1 MPDTKQFLDAT
12 EWRLVGPFRGGRSIA
27 VVGHPTEDLTFYF
40 GACAGGVWR
49 TRDAGASWHNISDGY
64 FTSSPVGAL
73 AIADSNHS
81 RIYAATGE
89 STIRGDVTL
98 GDGMYRSDDGG
109 DTWRHIGLADTR
121 HISQVRVHPRDEDLI
136 YVGALGHAF
145 GDHEARGVYR
155 SKDGGETWENV
166 LYRDDKTGVSD
177 LVMDPQNPLTL
188 YAGFW
193 EMRRYP
199 WALSSGGPGSGLF
212 KTTDGGDTW
221 TELTNNPGLPEGL
234 IGRIGVAVSPKMPS
248 RVWALIEHADQG
260 GLYRSE
266 DFGET
271 WRLINPDPNLRQRP
285 WYYMHIF
292 ADPVDPDTVYVLNL
306 QMWKSIDG
314 GESFSNVPT
323 PHGDNHGLW
332 IDPKNP
338 SRMIEG
344 NDGGACVSFDGGR
357 TWSSINNQPTAQFYH
372 VTTDTRFPYRIYGA
386 QQDNTTI
393 SVPSFSFRNSI
404 VSDDTYPIGGGESGY
419 IAVRP
424 DNPDIVYAGSFITR
438 MTRYDHSSQQAVEI
452 TVWPEDYV
460 GYGSEE
466 MKYRFQW
473 TFPIVLSPHDPN
485 IIYTG
490 GQYIFKST
498 NGGDSWDPI
507 SPDLTRGDP
516 ETLKPSGGP
525 ITKDNIGTEIYAT
538 VFAIAE
544 SPVTP
549 GVIWAGS
556 DDGLVH
562 VTRDNGATWT
572 NVTPPD
578 IDDWPLISIIEPSP
592 HDEAT
597 AYLAV
602 TRYKLDD
609 NTPYFYRTYDYGQT
623 WELITNGIEAE
634 DFSRVIRE
642 DPKRKGLLY
651 AGTESGVYVSWN
663 AGDRWYRIQANL
675 PIVPIHDLTVKDDDL
690 ILGTHG
696 RAFWALDDLGPIRAW
711 DEPMENDKS
720 ALFPPKPAYRM
731 KTPRGIGSRDAAGYK
746 TYFATGGRTS
756 MAETVLD
763 SDGEK
768 KNILVEGGENPPIG
782 AIVHYWL
789 GEKPSGEVKL
799 TFLTANGEEI
809 RSFSSGDE
817 EKHNGFR
824 VETEDGLHRFIWDL
838 RYAPGVDLPFGTLS
852 AYWGGG
858 VEGPVVVPGTY
869 QIRLEVDGE
878 THTQEFE
885 VRKDPRIPATQE
897 DLEAQFDLLMN
908 IRNKLDEAHK
918 AVLRGREI
926 REQVEAWQTRLSETG
941 HGDLADQCEQVIG
954 KLAEVESEIVEARS
968 KGAADS
974 FNYPPKVNSKLS
986 SLQGTVSFGDA
997 HPPKQQFEVWE
1008 HLSAQADSSI
1018 EKLHTLIDTDVK
1030 ELNDRIAKAGVPPIG

>member
-1 MPDTKQFLDAT
+1 MPDTKQFLDGLD
-12 EWRLVGPFRGGRSIA
+12 WRLVGPFRGGRSIA

-49 TRDAGASWHNISDGY
+49 TRDAGQSWFNISDGY

-109 DTWRHIGLADTR
+109 DSWRHIGLADTR
-121 HISQVRVHPRDEDLI
+121 HISQVRVDPRNEDVL

-155 SKDGGETWENV
+155 SKDGGESWENV
-166 LYRDDKTGVSD
+166 LYVDDKTGVSD
-177 LVMDPQNPLTL
+177 LTMNVHNPLEL

-199 WALSSGGPGSGLF
+199 WALSSGGPGGGLF
-212 KTTDGGDTW
+212 KTIDGGDTW
-221 TELTNNPGLPEGL
+221 IDLTKNPGMPKGL
-234 IGRIGVAVSPKMPS
+234 LGRIGVIVSPAKPN
-248 RVWALIEHADQG
+248 RVWALIECEES
-260 GLYRSE
+260 GLYRS
-266 DFGET
+266 DDAGAT
-271 WRLINPDPNLRQRP
+271 WRLINPDANLRQRP
-285 WYYMHIF
+285 WYYMHIY

-314 GESFSNVPT
+314 GETFSNIPT

-332 IDPKNP
+332 IDPKNTD
-338 SRMIEG
+338 RMIEG

-357 TWSSINNQPTAQFYH
+357 TWSTVDNQPTAQFYH

-393 SVPSFSFRNSI
+393 TVPSFSFRNSI
-404 VSDDTYPIGGGESGY
+404 TADDSYPIGGGESGY

-473 TFPIVLSPHDPN
+473 TFPIVLSPHDPD

-507 SPDLTRGDP
+507 SPDLTRADP

-549 GVIWAGS
+549 GIIWAGS

-562 VTRDNGATWT
+562 VTRDNGENWT
-572 NVTPPD
+572 NITPKD
-578 IDDWPLISIIEPSP
+578 IDEWPLISIIEPSP

-597 AYLAV
+597 AYMAV

-609 NTPYFYRTYDYGQT
+609 NTPYFYRTHDYGQT
-623 WELITNGIEAE
+623 WERITTGIPED

-663 AGDRWYRIQANL
+663 DGDNWHRIQGNL
-675 PIVPIHDLTVKDDDL
+675 PIVPIHDLTIKDDDL

-696 RAFWALDDLGPIRAW
+696 RAFWSLDDLGPVRDW
-711 DEPMENDKS
+711 EPSRENDKS

-731 KTPRGIGSRDAAGYK
+731 KTPRSLGGRDAAGYK
-746 TYFATGGRTS
+746 NYFATGGRTS
-756 MAETVLD
+756 MSETVLD
-763 SDGEK
+763 EEGEK
-768 KNILVEGGENPPIG
+768 KNILVNGGENPPIG

-789 GEKPSGEVKL
+789 GANPSGDVKL
-799 TFLTANGEEI
+799 TFLTQFGEEI
-809 RSFSSGDE
+809 CSFSSSDE
-817 EKHNGFR
+817 DKHNGFR
-824 VETEDGLHRFIWDL
+824 VQTDAGVHRFVWDL
-838 RYAPGVDLPFGTLS
+838 RYPPAVDLPFGTLS

-858 VEGPVVVPGTY
+858 VQGPVVVPGTY
-869 QIRLEVDGE
+869 KVQLEVDGQ

-885 VRKDPRIPATQE
+885 VRKDPRVPASQE
-897 DLEAQFDLLMN
+897 DIEAQFDLLMK

-918 AVLRGREI
+918 TVLRGREL
-926 REQVEAWQTRLSETG
+926 REQIEAWRARLEENGNT
-941 HGDLADQCEQVIG
+941 DLVQECDQVLE
-954 KLAEVESEIVEARS
+954 KLGNIEHEIVEARS

-997 HPPKQQFEVWE
+997 RPPKQQYDVWE
-1008 HLSAQADSSI
+1008 HLSAWADRAIQDLQA
-1018 EKLHTLIDTDVK
+1018 TLDTDVRN
-1030 ELNDRIAKAGVPPIG
+1030 LNDRIAKANVPPIG

>member
-1 MPDTKQFLDAT
+1 MAGTHEFLNGMD
-12 EWRLVGPFRGGRSIA
+12 WRLVGPFRGGRSIA
-27 VVGHPTEDLTFYF
+27 VVGHPTDDLTFYF

-49 TRDAGASWHNISDGY
+49 TRDAGRSWFNISDGY

-73 AIADSNHS
+73 AIADSDHS

-109 DTWRHIGLADTR
+109 DSWRHIGLADTR
-121 HISQVRVHPRDEDLI
+121 HISQVRVHPRDENLL

-155 SKDGGETWENV
+155 SKDGGESWENV
-166 LYRDDKTGVSD
+166 LYRDNKTGVSD
-177 LVMDPQNPLTL
+177 LSMNLQNPLEL
-188 YAGFW
+188 YAGMW

-221 TELTNNPGLPEGL
+221 VELTNNPGLPEGL
-234 IGRIGVAVSPKMPS
+234 MGRIGVAVSPARPN
-248 RVWALIEHADQG
+248 RVWALIESKDG
-260 GLYRSE
+260 GLFRS
-266 DFGET
+266 DDAGAT

-285 WYYMHIF
+285 WYYMHVY
-292 ADPVDPDTVYVLNL
+292 ADPVDPNKLYVLNL

-314 GESFSNVPT
+314 GESFTHVPT

-332 IDPKNP
+332 IDPKNTN
-338 SRMIEG
+338 RMIEG
-344 NDGGACVSFDGGR
+344 NDGGACVSFDGGA
-357 TWSSINNQPTAQFYH
+357 TWSSIDNQPTAQFYH

-393 SVPSFSFRNSI
+393 TVPSFSFRNSI
-404 VSDDTYPIGGGESGY
+404 VADDSYPIGGGESGY

-438 MTRYDHSSQQAVEI
+438 MTRYDHASQQAVEI

-473 TFPIVLSPHDPN
+473 TFPIVLSPHDPD
-485 IIYTG
+485 ILYTG
-490 GQYIFKST
+490 GNHIFRST
-498 NGGDSWDPI
+498 NGGDSWEQF
-507 SPDLTRGDP
+507 SPDLTRADP
-516 ETLKPSGGP
+516 ETLRPSGGP

-544 SPVTP
+544 SPVAP

-562 VTRDNGATWT
+562 VTRDNGETWT
-572 NVTPPD
+572 NVTPPEAG
-578 IDDWPLISIIEPSP
+578 DWPLISIIEPSP

-597 AYLAV
+597 AYIAT
-602 TRYKLDD
+602 TRYKHDD
-609 NTPYFYRTYDYGQT
+609 NTPYLFRTFDFGAT
-623 WELITNGIEAE
+623 WDLITSGIPGE
-634 DFSRVIRE
+634 DFTRVIRE

-663 AGDRWYRIQANL
+663 AGDQWHRIQANL

-690 ILGTHG
+690 ILATHG
-696 RAFWALDDLGPIRAW
+696 RAFWSLDDLEPIRAW
-711 DEPMENDKS
+711 QENTAQES
-720 ALFPPKPAYRM
+720 AAIFPPKPVYRI
-731 KTPRGIGSRDAAGYK
+731 KTPRSFAWGNTIGYK
-746 TYFATGGRTS
+746 TYLHAGGRTTI
-756 MAETVLD
+756 AETLAD
-763 SDGEK
+763 EEGK
-768 KNILVEGGENPPIG
+768 PKLVNADGGENPPVG

-789 GEKPSGEVKL
+789 GKESGDEVKL
-799 TFLTANGEEI
+799 TFLTADDQEI
-809 RSFSSGDE
+809 RAFSSNDD
-817 EKHNGFR
+817 EKHNGFK
-824 VETEDGLHRFIWDL
+824 VEQNAGVHRFIWDL
-838 RYAPGVDLPFGTLS
+838 RYPPAVDLPFGTLS

-869 QIRLEVDGE
+869 KVRIEANGE
-878 THTQEFE
+878 SQEQTFE
-885 VRKDPRIPATQE
+885 VRKDPRVSTTQE
-897 DLEAQFDLLMN
+897 DFEAQFDLLMK
-908 IRNKLDEAHK
+908 IRDKLDEAHK
-918 AVLRGREI
+918 TVLRGRELRDQI
-926 REQVEAWQTRLSETG
+926 ESWRERL
-941 HGDLADQCEQVIG
+941 DLAGHSDLVKECDAVVE
-954 KLAEVESEIVEARS
+954 KLGNIEHEIVEARS

-997 HPPKQQFEVWE
+997 RPPDQQYDVWE
-1008 HLSAQADSSI
+1008 HLSAQADRSI
-1018 EKLHTLIDTDVK
+1018 KALEETIDSDVK
-1030 ELNDRIAKAGVPPIG
+1030 ALNDRIAAANVPPIG

>member
-1 MPDTKQFLDAT
+1 MPDTKQFLDGLD
-12 EWRLVGPFRGGRSIA
+12 WRLVGPFRGGRSIA

-49 TRDAGASWHNISDGY
+49 TRDAGQSWFNISDGY

-73 AIADSNHS
+73 AIADSNYS

-109 DTWRHIGLADTR
+109 DSWRHIGLADTR
-121 HISQVRVHPRDEDLI
+121 HISQVRVDPRNEDVL

-155 SKDGGETWENV
+155 SKDGGESWENV
-166 LYRDDKTGVSD
+166 LYVDDKTGVSD
-177 LVMDPQNPLTL
+177 LTMNVHNPLEL

-199 WALSSGGPGSGLF
+199 WALSSGGPGGGLF
-212 KTTDGGDTW
+212 KTIDGGDTW
-221 TELTNNPGLPEGL
+221 IDLTKNPGMPKGL
-234 IGRIGVAVSPKMPS
+234 LGRIGVIVSPAKPN
-248 RVWALIEHADQG
+248 RVWALIECEES
-260 GLYRSE
+260 GLYRS
-266 DFGET
+266 DDAGAT
-271 WRLINPDPNLRQRP
+271 WRLINPDANLRQRP
-285 WYYMHIF
+285 WYYMHIY

-314 GESFSNVPT
+314 GETFSNIPT

-332 IDPKNP
+332 IDPKNTD
-338 SRMIEG
+338 RMIEG

-357 TWSSINNQPTAQFYH
+357 TWSTVDNQPTAQFYH

-393 SVPSFSFRNSI
+393 TVPSFSFRNSI
-404 VSDDTYPIGGGESGY
+404 TADDSYPIGGGESGY

-473 TFPIVLSPHDPN
+473 TFPIVLSPHDPD

-507 SPDLTRGDP
+507 SPDLTRADP

-549 GVIWAGS
+549 GIIWAGS

-562 VTRDNGATWT
+562 VTRDNGANWT
-572 NVTPPD
+572 NVTPKD
-578 IDDWPLISIIEPSP
+578 IDEWPLISIIEPSP

-597 AYLAV
+597 AYMAV

-609 NTPYFYRTYDYGQT
+609 NTPYFYRTHDYGQT
-623 WELITNGIEAE
+623 WERITTGIPED

-663 AGDRWYRIQANL
+663 DGDNWHRIQGNL
-675 PIVPIHDLTVKDDDL
+675 PIVPIHDLTIKDDDL

-696 RAFWALDDLGPIRAW
+696 RAFWSLDDLGPIRDW
-711 DEPMENDKS
+711 EPSRENDKS

-731 KTPRGIGSRDAAGYK
+731 KTPRSLGGRDAAGYK
-746 TYFATGGRTS
+746 NYFATGGRTS
-756 MAETVLD
+756 MSETVLD
-763 SDGEK
+763 EEGEK
-768 KNILVEGGENPPIG
+768 KNILVNGGENPPIG

-789 GEKPSGEVKL
+789 GANPSGDVKL
-799 TFLTANGEEI
+799 TFLTQSGEEI
-809 RSFSSGDE
+809 CSFSSSDE
-817 EKHNGFR
+817 DKHNGFR
-824 VETEDGLHRFIWDL
+824 VQTDAGVHRFVWDL
-838 RYAPGVDLPFGTLS
+838 RYPPAVDLPFGTLS

-858 VEGPVVVPGTY
+858 VQGPVVVPGTY
-869 QIRLEVDGE
+869 KVQLEVDGQ

-885 VRKDPRIPATQE
+885 VRKDPRVPASQE
-897 DLEAQFDLLMN
+897 DIEAQFDLLMK

-918 AVLRGREI
+918 TVLRGREL
-926 REQVEAWQTRLSETG
+926 REQIEAWRARLEENGNT
-941 HGDLADQCEQVIG
+941 DLVQECDQVLE
-954 KLAEVESEIVEARS
+954 KLGNIEHEIVEARS

-997 HPPKQQFEVWE
+997 RPPKQQYDVWE
-1008 HLSAQADSSI
+1008 HLSAWADRAIQDLQA
-1018 EKLHTLIDTDVK
+1018 TLDTDVRN
-1030 ELNDRIAKAGVPPIG
+1030 LNDRIAKANVPPIG

>member
-1 MPDTKQFLDAT
+1 MPDTKDFLNGMD
-12 EWRLVGPFRGGRSIA
+12 WRLVGPFRGGRSIA
-27 VVGHPTEDLTFYF
+27 VVGHPTDDLTFYF

-49 TRDAGASWHNISDGY
+49 TRDAGRSWFNISDGY

-73 AIADSNHS
+73 AIADSDHS

-121 HISQVRVHPRDEDLI
+121 HISQVRVHPRDENLL

-145 GDHEARGVYR
+145 GDHNARGVYR
-155 SKDGGETWENV
+155 SKDGGESWENV
-166 LYRDDKTGVSD
+166 LYVDDKTGVSD
-177 LVMDPQNPLTL
+177 LSMNVQNPLEL

-221 TELTNNPGLPEGL
+221 INLTKNPGMPEGL
-234 IGRIGVAVSPKMPS
+234 IGRIGVAVSPAKPN
-248 RVWALIEHADQG
+248 RVWALIESTEG
-260 GLYRSE
+260 GLFRS
-266 DFGET
+266 DDAGET

-285 WYYMHIF
+285 WYYMHVY
-292 ADPVDPDTVYVLNL
+292 ADPVDPDKVYVLNL

-314 GESFSNVPT
+314 GESFTNVPT

-332 IDPKNP
+332 IDPKNTN
-338 SRMIEG
+338 RMIEG
-344 NDGGACVSFDGGR
+344 NDGGACVSFDAGR
-357 TWSSINNQPTAQFYH
+357 TWSTVDNQPTAQFYH

-393 SVPSFSFRNSI
+393 TVPSFSFRNSI
-404 VSDDTYPIGGGESGY
+404 TNDDAHPIGGGESGY

-438 MTRYDHSSQQAVEI
+438 MTRYDHGSQQAVEI

-562 VTRDNGATWT
+562 VTRDNGETWT
-572 NVTPPD
+572 NVTPQD
-578 IDDWPLISIIEPSP
+578 IDEWPLISIIEPSP

-597 AYLAV
+597 AYMAV

-609 NTPYFYRTYDYGQT
+609 NTPYFYRTHDYGAT
-623 WELITNGIEAE
+623 WELITNGIAE
-634 DFSRVIRE
+634 DDFTRVIRE
-642 DPKRKGLLY
+642 DPERKGLLY
-651 AGTESGVYVSWN
+651 AGTESGVYVSWDS
-663 AGDRWYRIQANL
+663 GDNWHRIQANL
-675 PIVPIHDLTVKDDDL
+675 PIVPIHDLTVKDADL

-696 RAFWALDDLGPIRAW
+696 RAFWSLDDLGPIRAW
-711 DEPMENDKS
+711 NPSREGEAS
-720 ALFPPKPAYRM
+720 AVFPPKPAYRM
-731 KTPRGIGSRDAAGYK
+731 KTPRSLGGRDAAGYK
-746 TYFATGGRTS
+746 NYFATGGRTS
-756 MAETVLD
+756 ISETVLD
-763 SDGEK
+763 EEGEK
-768 KNILVEGGENPPIG
+768 KNILAEGGENPPIG
-782 AIVHYWL
+782 AIIHYWL
-789 GEKPSGEVKL
+789 GDEPNSDVKL
-799 TFLTANGEEI
+799 SIQKSSGEEI
-809 RSFSSGDE
+809 RSFSSSDE
-817 EKHNGFR
+817 EKHNGCR
-824 VETEDGLHRFIWDL
+824 VEKYAGVHRFIWDL
-838 RYAPGVDLPFGTLS
+838 RYPPAVNLPFGTLS

-858 VEGPVVVPGTY
+858 VEGPIVVPGTY
-869 QIRLEVDGE
+869 QVKLEVDGQ
-878 THTQEFE
+878 THLEEFE
-885 VRKDPRIPATQE
+885 VRKDPRVPATQE
-897 DLEAQFDLLMN
+897 DLEAQFDLLMK

-918 AVLRGREI
+918 TVLRGREL
-926 REQVEAWQTRLSETG
+926 REQIESWQERLQQTG
-941 HGDLADQCEQVIG
+941 HDDLAKECDRVLE
-954 KLAEVESEIVEARS
+954 KLGNIEHEIVEARS

-997 HPPKQQFEVWE
+997 RPPKQQYDVWE
-1008 HLSAQADSSI
+1008 HLSRWADSAI
-1018 EKLHTLIDTDVK
+1018 QDLQATIDKDVK
-1030 ELNDRIAKAGVPPIG
+1030 ELNDRIAQANVPPIG